1 MNASRFMRKGE
12 AARRKPVTFDFL
24 ADDGLL
30 LLKEEHNN
38 CCVRA
43 NSE

>member
-30 LLKEEHNN
+30 LFERGTEQLLCAGEQ
-38 CCVRA
+38 
-43 NSE
+43 